1 MELRID
7 KWIKAPTSAEELTEY
22 IGKHMVVH
30 ILTAEPPNDKAGGQL
45 IGIDPEHKT
54 ASLRRYD
61 NGEVREF
68 RWSTTHFR
76 YTTFI
81 ESPFTD
87 LTVGEER
94 RFEWFEDSRG
104 MPVETPV
111 TFTGTV
117 RRRTPE
123 AAYLWVADPEYR
135 AGGWQAELKAE
146 NADRHALRPLKPSA
160 ELRTEHCKEPGKV
173 AMTDLERHDAGSPAG
188 ACADCNKPLTWDRSG
203 QRAHDEW
210 GEYICSATL
219 RTHRISE
226 GST

>member
-7 KWIKAPTSAEELTEY
+7 KWIKTPTSAEELTEY
-22 IGKHMVVH
+22 IGKHMVAH
-30 ILTAEPPNDKAGGQL
+30 ILTATPPDDKAGGQL
-45 IGIDPEHKT
+45 IGIDPEKKT

-61 NGEVREF
+61 NGDVREF
-68 RWSTTHFR
+68 PWNTTHFR

-87 LTVGEER
+87 LKVGEER
-94 RFEWFEDSRG
+94 RFEWFEDATG
-104 MPVETPV
+104 MPLETPA

-123 AAYLWVADPEYR
+123 TAYLWVTDPKYR
-135 AGGWQAELKAE
+135 AGGWQAEIKAE

-160 ELRTEHCKEPGKV
+160 EHRTEHDKNQGGASMADLDRHEP
-173 AMTDLERHDAGSPAG
+173 GSPAG
-188 ACADCNKPLTWDRSG
+188 ACADCGKPLIWDRSG
-203 QRAHDEW
+203 QRAHDES
-210 GEYICSATL
+210 GEYICAAT
-219 RTHRISE
+219 RSTHRISS

>member
-22 IGKHMVVH
+22 IGKHMVAH
-30 ILTAEPPNDKAGGQL
+30 ILTAEPPNDTAGGQL
-45 IGIDPEHKT
+45 IGIDPEKKT

-123 AAYLWVADPEYR
+123 VAYLWVADPEYR
-135 AGGWQAELKAE
+135 VRRLAGRDQGRERRPSRAAPSETFSRAPNRALHGARE
-146 NADRHALRPLKPSA
+146 DRHYRPQTA
-160 ELRTEHCKEPGKV
+160 
-173 AMTDLERHDAGSPAG
+173 
-188 ACADCNKPLTWDRSG
+188 
-203 QRAHDEW
+203 
-210 GEYICSATL
+210 
-219 RTHRISE
+219 
-226 GST
+226 